1 MKVNFRGFAFLFSFE
16 QQPWAIEAVWTT
28 SSLTIPP
35 GTFGGECSRRK
46 PLWIRPEKAPCL
58 RSINTNI
65 MMSLPRQ
72 APDKIQY
79 KVKRRGV
86 FFTGIAP
93 ENPAGASDGHL
104 IQSMDED
111 VIAIHLK

>member
-1 MKVNFRGFAFLFSFE
+1 VSSFNQYKHDDGFTNTGSGQTRG
-16 QQPWAIEAVWTT
+16 
-28 SSLTIPP
+28 
-35 GTFGGECSRRK
+35 
-46 PLWIRPEKAPCL
+46 
-58 RSINTNI
+58 
-65 MMSLPRQ
+65 
-72 APDKIQY
+72 

>member
-1 MKVNFRGFAFLFSFE
+1 
-16 QQPWAIEAVWTT
+16 
-28 SSLTIPP
+28 
-35 GTFGGECSRRK
+35 
-46 PLWIRPEKAPCL
+46 
-58 RSINTNI
+58 
-65 MMSLPRQ
+65 
-72 APDKIQY
+72 
-79 KVKRRGV
+79 V

>member
-1 MKVNFRGFAFLFSFE
+1 VKVNFRGFVFLFSFE

-65 MMSLPRQ
+65 MMGLPIQ
-72 APDKIQY
+72 ARDRHEEK
-79 KVKRRGV
+79 
-86 FFTGIAP
+86 
-93 ENPAGASDGHL
+93 
-104 IQSMDED
+104 
-111 VIAIHLK
+111 